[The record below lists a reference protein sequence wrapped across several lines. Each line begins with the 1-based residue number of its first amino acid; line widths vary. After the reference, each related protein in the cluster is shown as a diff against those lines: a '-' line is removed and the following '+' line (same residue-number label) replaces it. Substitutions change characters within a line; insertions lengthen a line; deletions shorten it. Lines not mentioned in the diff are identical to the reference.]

1 MRDGTGRLD
10 QPGGI
15 HVKVFA
21 AMEVTQ
27 ESDTAE
33 QIADK
38 VFKRQVTRPL
48 SSEFDTGGCEK
59 FEFNHISDGGRAIHH
74 IGETENQAFIGQH
87 LGRCCVN
94 RLAPVAVP
102 CGEAFHLVKL
112 APPTLVSKTDAPLTY
127 LIEGEHHPRQQ
138 VNRLTDE
145 NQIAGEGIPRRIFQF
160 LSTWRFKHKRVRGE
174 RLASEEG
181 TIIGYWGFKAFGV
194 NALLRELALLLALPR
209 TPDAGDAPQDIPQP
223 AAEDVAFVFWH
234 LQRLLDGVGESVS
247 CESEVLEH
255 HGSGAINLCCSLK
268 VATLI
273 SAISCAFS
281 NRSLTVAL
289 NALNSLLTIMH
300 IPWA

>member
-1 MRDGTGRLD
+1 VEAELMRDGTGRLD

-59 FEFNHISDGGRAIHH
+59 FEFEPISDGGRTIHH

-87 LGRCCVN
+87 LGLCCVN
-94 RLAPVAVP
+94 RLARVAVS
-102 CGEAFHLVKL
+102 CGEAFHPVKL
-112 APPTLVSKTDAPLTY
+112 APPTLVSKPDAPLTY

-145 NQIAGEGIPRRIFQF
+145 NQIAGEGIARGILQFPCVRRFED
-160 LSTWRFKHKRVRGE
+160 KRMRRK
-174 RLASEEG
+174 RLASEERA
-181 TIIGYWGFKAFGV
+181 IIGYWGFKAFGV
-194 NALLRELALLLALPR
+194 NALLWELALFLALPR
-209 TPDAGDAPQDIPQP
+209 TPDAGDAP
-223 AAEDVAFVFWH
+223 
-234 LQRLLDGVGESVS
+234 
-247 CESEVLEH
+247 
-255 HGSGAINLCCSLK
+255 
-268 VATLI
+268 
-273 SAISCAFS
+273 
-281 NRSLTVAL
+281 
-289 NALNSLLTIMH
+289 
-300 IPWA
+300 